1 MPAGRWG
8 AALGWGGGCRAARP
22 GPGGDRPPAG
32 AGCLLPS
39 GRRLSC
45 RACQCRPRPDEGA
58 CGDTPGGH
66 PAQQRETGLLFSLSG
81 GWSRCDDTPQ
91 TGPLNQRLSLSQFW
105 AQKPQDWLLPRLR
118 GGLSRAPVCW
128 LTWGSWPSLFPKAG
142 RMAFHSNA
150 SCRPPGNAVPLG
162 DPGRAGGCGALET
175 TEVVGVQVRRPP
187 PRQVPLRVN
196 RAAPP
201 HSRCPKF
208 LARPRPREEG
218 PACLVRPPLPQV
230 TCRWFEKAPAE
241 TRLAAPKGRAA
252 GR

>member
-1 MPAGRWG
+1 MGRG
-8 AALGWGGGCRAARP
+8 AAERP
-22 GPGGDRPPAG
+22 GPALAGTGLPQEPA
-32 AGCLLPS
+32 AWHRAAVLP
-39 GRRLSC
+39 
-45 RACQCRPRPDEGA
+45 CQYRPRPDEGA

-142 RMAFHSNA
+142 RMAFHSDA
-150 SCRPPGNAVPLG
+150 SRRPPGNAVPLG

-187 PRQVPLRVN
+187 PRQVPIRAN

-208 LARPRPREEG
+208 LARPRPREEE
-218 PACLVRPPLPQV
+218 PARLVRPPLPQV

-241 TRLAAPKGRAA
+241 TWLAAPKGRAA